1 MLHPRIISN
10 ITLLSIQ
17 TEKSQHEILKNHIL
31 LVLRQRLH
39 GLVGKIHIQY
49 LIAKVC
55 PIDLISSK
63 VRRCCCKFTS
73 LHILRLY
80 PLPANYPTDTPNEH
94 VAYPKVIYKD
104 ASA

>member
-1 MLHPRIISN
+1 MLHPRIISY

-31 LVLRQRLH
+31 LVLRQGLH

-49 LIAKVC
+49 LIAESL
-55 PIDLISSK
+55 PHRLDQFQSQALLLQIHL
-63 VRRCCCKFTS
+63 

-80 PLPANYPTDTPNEH
+80 PLPQIIQQILQMSTLLIR
-94 VAYPKVIYKD
+94 K
-104 ASA
+104 